1 MLRFLAHFLFLLAA
15 WTVVIK
21 YLFPMAYALAEGAPI
36 GTYVFLDFW
45 PIVHVWVG
53 WSLLRWQR
61 YSYALALG
69 VSVAE
74 IVIVV
79 TKLVMFLQAPEWTI
93 WRTNWFI
100 NKLFVLA
107 CFALLLAYLL
117 VNARQLRARSADPV
131 RAAAL
136 MRP

>member
-21 YLFPMAYALAEGAPI
+21 YLFPMAYAWAEGVPI

-45 PIVHVWVG
+45 PVVHIWVG
-53 WSLLRWQR
+53 WSLLHWQR
-61 YSYALALG
+61 YSYALALS

-79 TKLVMFLQAPEWTI
+79 TKLVLFLQAPAWTI

-100 NKLFVLA
+100 NKIFVLA
-107 CFALLLAYLL
+107 CFALLLGYLL
-117 VNARQLRARSADPV
+117 VNARQLRARPAHPV
-131 RAAAL
+131 RAAASA
-136 MRP
+136 

>member
-15 WTVVIK
+15 WSVVIK
-21 YLFPMAYALAEGAPI
+21 YLFPMAYALGEGLPI

-45 PIVHVWVG
+45 PIVHLWVG

-69 VSVAE
+69 VSIAE
-74 IVIVV
+74 IAIVV
-79 TKLVMFLQAPEWTI
+79 TKLALFLQAPEWTI

-107 CFALLLAYLL
+107 CFALLLGYLL
-117 VNARQLRARSADPV
+117 INARTLRARSA
-131 RAAAL
+131 
-136 MRP
+136 RPLRTPASA

>member
-15 WTVVIK
+15 WSVVIK
-21 YLFPMAYALAEGAPI
+21 YLFPMAYALGEGLPI
-36 GTYVFLDFW
+36 GSYVFLDFW
-45 PIVHVWVG
+45 PIVHLWVG

-69 VSVAE
+69 VSIAE
-74 IVIVV
+74 IAIVV
-79 TKLVMFLQAPEWTI
+79 TKLALFLQAPEWTI

-107 CFALLLAYLL
+107 CFALLLGYLL
-117 VNARQLRARSADPV
+117 INARTLRARSAQPL
-131 RAAAL
+131 RTPASA
-136 MRP
+136 

>member
-1 MLRFLAHFLFLLAA
+1 MLHFLAHFLFLLAA
-15 WTVVIK
+15 WTAVIK
-21 YLFPMAYALAEGAPI
+21 YLFPMAYALAEGVPI

-45 PIVHVWVG
+45 PVVHVWVG
-53 WSLLRWQR
+53 WSLLHWQR

-69 VSVAE
+69 VSIAE
-74 IVIVV
+74 IVIVASKFV
-79 TKLVMFLQAPEWTI
+79 LFLQAPEWTI

-117 VNARQLRARSADPV
+117 LHARQLRAAGPV
-131 RAAAL
+131 RAPASA
-136 MRP
+136 

>member
-15 WTVVIK
+15 WSVVIK
-21 YLFPMAYALAEGAPI
+21 YLFPMAYALGEGLPI

-45 PIVHVWVG
+45 PIVHLWVG

-69 VSVAE
+69 VSIAE
-74 IVIVV
+74 IAIVV
-79 TKLVMFLQAPEWTI
+79 TKLALFLQAPEWTI

-107 CFALLLAYLL
+107 CFALLLGYLL
-117 VNARQLRARSADPV
+117 INARTLRARSAQPL
-131 RAAAL
+131 RTPASA
-136 MRP
+136 

>member
-15 WTVVIK
+15 WSVVIK
-21 YLFPMAYALAEGAPI
+21 YLFPMAYALAEGVPI
-36 GTYVFLDFW
+36 GSYVFLDFW

-61 YSYALALG
+61 YSYALALT
-69 VSVAE
+69 VSIAE
-74 IVIVV
+74 IVIVAA
-79 TKLVMFLQAPEWTI
+79 KLVLFLQAPEWTI

-117 VNARQLRARSADPV
+117 LHARQLRATDPV
-131 RAAAL
+131 RAPASA
-136 MRP
+136 